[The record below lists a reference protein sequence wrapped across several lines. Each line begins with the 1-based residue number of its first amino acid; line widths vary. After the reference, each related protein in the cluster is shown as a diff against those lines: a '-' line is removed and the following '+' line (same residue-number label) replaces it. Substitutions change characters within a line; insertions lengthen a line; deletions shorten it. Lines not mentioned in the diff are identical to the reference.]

1 MTLLH
6 RLQLNR
12 KKKRNT
18 IITCIDVYTYMK
30 ITWVLWVFAF
40 ALLSR
45 KEFYKMVKKSGT
57 DKKEAD
63 VNKSETVTIA
73 MLNDSEKVFDV
84 NCIQM
89 RYM

>member
-1 MTLLH
+1 
-6 RLQLNR
+6 
-12 KKKRNT
+12 
-18 IITCIDVYTYMK
+18 
-30 ITWVLWVFAF
+30 
-40 ALLSR
+40 
-45 KEFYKMVKKSGT
+45 MVKKSGT